1 MSQKTFTEIQDLLDD
16 LDFPADKD
24 QIVAHATERGGG
36 ADSAAVRA
44 LRAMPLA
51 TYRNMSEVRS
61 SVDLA
66 PDETPD

>member
-1 MSQKTFTEIQDLLDD
+1 MSSNTFAEVQELLED

-24 QIVAHATERGGG
+24 AIVAHATGRG
-36 ADSAAVRA
+36 ADPDSHAVKA

-51 TYRNMSEVRS
+51 TYRNMSDIRS
-61 SVDLA
+61 SVGLG